1 MRKGKNLWTISL
13 LLAFWGMIAA
23 GCGLLGE
30 NKKAQE
36 GMASVATVGTPV
48 EVQETE
54 HKPAD
59 REQRLQLESSLREL
73 MDKDSAKYQVYV
85 FLPQWDE
92 PLIMGEEPQSSA
104 SIIKIFILGT
114 AYELAER
121 GQLNLNQQV
130 TIHQADMVG
139 GAGVINGRS
148 GEPVYTVRNL
158 LELMITESDN
168 TATNVL
174 MDTIGI
180 ERIQRFMTVHGFQD
194 SVLQRKMMD
203 FEALRAGRDNFT
215 TAGDVGKFFRLLRE
229 HKLVSEA
236 ADSEMISILFGQTDR
251 ECFPQ
256 ALPEARI
263 AHKTGELSG
272 VYHDAGIVYEANDS
286 YVLCIMSTDSR
297 GRGNTL
303 STMRDMAKTVD
314 SVFRQ

>member
-1 MRKGKNLWTISL
+1 MRKGKILWTISL
-13 LLAFWGMIAA
+13 LLAFGGMIAA

-36 GMASVATVGTPV
+36 GMASVATAGTPL

-54 HKPAD
+54 HKPAG

-114 AYELAER
+114 AYELAEH

-130 TIHQADMVG
+130 TVHQADMVG

-148 GEPVYTVRNL
+148 GELVYTVREL
-158 LELMITESDN
+158 LKLMITESDN

-174 MDTIGI
+174 MDNIGVP
-180 ERIQRFMTVHGFQD
+180 RIRDFMKEHGFND

-203 FEALRAGRDNFT
+203 FEALRAGKDNFT
-215 TAGDVGKFFRLLRE
+215 TAADVGCFFRLLRE
-229 HKLVSEA
+229 HKLVSER
-236 ADSEMISILFGQTDR
+236 ADREMIAILFGQTDM

-256 ALPEARI
+256 ALPQAKI

-272 VYHDAGIVYEANDS
+272 VYHDTGIIHEAGDS
-286 YVLCIMSTDSR
+286 YVLCIMSVDSR
-297 GRGNTL
+297 GRGNTI
-303 STMRDMAKTVD
+303 STMRDMAKVVD
-314 SVFRQ
+314 SMFRQ

>member
-1 MRKGKNLWTISL
+1 MRKVKILLAVIL
-13 LLAFWGMIAA
+13 LLALCGVTAV

-36 GMASVATVGTPV
+36 GQVSVAATAPV
-48 EVQETE
+48 EVQAAE
-54 HKPAD
+54 HKPKG
-59 REQRLQLESSLREL
+59 REQRLQLEASLRQL

-85 FLPQWDE
+85 FFPQWDE
-92 PLIMGEEPQSSA
+92 PLVMGDGPQSSA

-121 GQLNLNQQV
+121 GQLDLNQQV
-130 TIHQADMVG
+130 TVHQSDMVG

-148 GEPVYTVRNL
+148 GEPVYTVRKL

-180 ERIQRFMTVHGFQD
+180 ERIHRFMREHGFQD

-203 FEALRAGRDNFT
+203 FEALRDGRDNFT
-215 TAGDVGKFFRLLRE
+215 TAADVGKFFRVLRE
-229 HKLVSEA
+229 HKLVSET
-236 ADSEMISILFGQTDR
+236 ADSEMIAILFGQTDT

-256 ALPEARI
+256 ALPQARI

-286 YVLCIMSTDSR
+286 YVLCILSTDSR

-314 SVFRQ
+314 TAFRP